1 MLWQGLASMLRWTG
15 GTSPSATD
23 ALVGSSRDGVRV
35 RLNIC
40 ESTYCT
46 VSFFMMNSHNVQ
58 YNLCHTEVTGMLYNS
73 TKQAPLLARHIGN
86 TYLR

>member
-35 RLNIC
+35 RPNIY
-40 ESTYCT
+40 ESTY
-46 VSFFMMNSHNVQ
+46 SI
-58 YNLCHTEVTGMLYNS
+58 
-73 TKQAPLLARHIGN
+73 PLHDEFAECCMYSITSYGSDW
-86 TYLR
+86 YAV